1 MKKQRITAGLLVC
14 LLAVSALSLAAC
26 QSCGDGTGETD
37 TATETGTTTETGE
50 TAPPETTPE
59 DESETASEGESGT
72 EEIDPELCYIT
83 FEPCVGVSY
92 VGTPAG
98 GSAHKGEAVSF
109 SLSVSSFYEGEP
121 TVYLGEETLTADAEG
136 NYSFEVVS
144 DATVQVEGIKLK
156 ASTMSGEGS
165 DSSDPFLVTSPVDLL
180 YIAEQV
186 NLGNATYVNGYYR
199 LENDLDFEGEQVQII
214 GDGNSDAAI
223 FAGYF
228 NGNGHTISNYRLETT
243 GKQYVGLFGVLQ
255 ANVAGT
261 QGGAINDLHLKD
273 FTLSASAEGNS
284 IFCGSLVGYGMG
296 ANLVL
301 CSAENGS
308 INVYADSNAFSYVG
322 GLVGIQ
328 EALDYNSLAYYSA
341 VSYCSTNVEVN
352 CNSGSIYA
360 AGGIVGYMSCSSQMV
375 TASINNSF
383 ATGIVRGAMRA
394 GGLVGCMAKG
404 TSMTTCYA
412 AGEVSAQSFA
422 LDVGNSEEFCYA
434 YAGGLTGYAEPGCTL
449 AESFSAATIR
459 SRASVSEKYAVT
471 GEFVGYFAQPSEY
484 EYSYVPAVV
493 YNCRY
498 AEGGVDGDIKLTDGA
513 YLKDELHW
521 NPYDWKFTDGQYP
534 IVNTEQYSEY
544 TFTMDFLFGGE
555 SGLSVSDFNVYMPL
569 SFWYADG
576 QLPSQ
581 LSGDE
586 GDNRVSYGY
595 FFDEACTLP
604 IPDSFIPTHDMTVYA
619 AVADVSPIV
628 GDYILTL
635 SPSEKPL
642 IFTLNADSTCTYP
655 DAGQTV
661 TISYLYDGEYI
672 IFENARFARFLA
684 DVTGIGK
691 YQLYTFRGTVEDGIL
706 TICGGVYENDT
717 TGTSTVFFPTTAPLT
732 ATFCDRA
739 LAGTFTD
746 GTVTYTLWVNGTG
759 IRREGATVTD
769 LTYTRKG
776 DVLTVVCDGKTS
788 TGRVTGD
795 SLTLDGRTFSQRDAY
810 TGSWTVD
817 SGAHKV
823 YTFDGIGNWSYIYY
837 GYRASGD
844 AVNKTTYEYLSGTYT
859 VENDGSLTLSGGMS
873 GTARLTD
880 GVLTIAT
887 NHATLTCHRDG
898 GWYGNW
904 LYEDYG
910 LTLKLSGIRADGRGD
925 VRVEFVHE
933 NGTLEAY
940 DMIYAIDEMDS
951 NTICLYYDEEVFGY
965 LTYLPEE
972 GVLRAMMYVGTMNS
986 FMDNVRLHREDEY
999 VGTWIGERN
1008 DLPTLEFNGKGSY
1021 SGTVT
1026 AGGKT
1031 VPYTLD
1037 EATLSGSFVLDGKT
1051 YRMTYSETDG
1061 SITVSGNGIETVYC
1075 RKDAY
1080 GDLTLTD
1087 KNGGLYSFDGRGEL
1101 TDGGTLLVTA
1111 ADGTVTTYTYRVET
1125 DGSIRLYAGNAPV
1138 GVLGV
1143 DESAR
1148 LYRLTPE
1155 TGDSVE
1161 LSIRTRY
1168 TGVWAMSGSL
1178 TNMTIGSMDL
1188 DGKLSGVVNDI
1199 NVTFT
1204 MQADGTLLFQFEGT
1218 DFYVIPVGDTDIVL
1232 SAYKDWYLYTDQIN
1246 CAPVDEMFGAW
1257 KNSLGAAYRFDGMS
1271 GSTLTSGTAQSGMLT
1286 GEDMANATAYAYS
1299 YHNGYYLLWTVD
1311 ETTGETIISRLV
1323 FCDVSTIRAFVNGD
1337 KAFTIEK
1344 GDRLYHVEA
1353 LDEDSGI
1360 TYSFDGFGAVT
1371 TSDGQSYTYRFL
1383 SIDYTVGVVKAEIT
1397 IDGKTLSATVD
1408 FSGTQTVITLAETA
1422 QES

>member
-14 LLAVSALSLAAC
+14 LLTISVLLLAAC
-26 QSCGDGTGETD
+26 QSCGDDGVG
-37 TATETGTTTETGE
+37 ETGTTTETGE
-50 TAPPETTPE
+50 TTLPETLPE
-59 DESETASEGESGT
+59 TGGATTSAPGT
-72 EEIDPELCYIT
+72 ETEPDTEGSDRELCHVS
-83 FEPCVGVSY
+83 FETCVGVSF
-92 VGTPAG
+92 VGAPAG
-98 GSAHKGEAVSF
+98 GSVRKGETVSF
-109 SLSVSSFYEGEP
+109 SLAVSPFYEGEP
-121 TVYLGEETLTADAEG
+121 TVYLGEETLTADDAG
-136 NYSFEVVS
+136 NYSFVVS
-144 DATVQVEGIKLK
+144 EDATLRVEGIKLK
-156 ASTMSGEGS
+156 ASTMSGEGTES
-165 DSSDPFLVTSPVDLL
+165 DDPFLVTSPVDLL

-186 NLGNATYVNGYYR
+186 NLGNATYINAYYR
-199 LENDLDFEGEQVQII
+199 LENDLDFRGEPAQII
-214 GDGNSDAAI
+214 GDGNSDAAV

-228 NGNGHTISNYRLETT
+228 NGNGHTISNFRIEAT

-255 ANVAGT
+255 ANVAGN

-273 FTLSASAEGNS
+273 FTLSAAAEGNS

-296 ANLVL
+296 SNLVL
-301 CSAENGS
+301 CSAENGR
-308 INVYADSNAFSYVG
+308 IDVYADSNAFSYVG

-328 EALDYNSLAYYSA
+328 EALDFNSLAYYSA

-360 AGGIVGYMSCSSQMV
+360 AGGVVGYMASSAQLV

-383 ATGIVRGAMRA
+383 ATGVVRGAMRA

-412 AGEVSAQSFA
+412 TGEVSAQSFA

-434 YAGGLTGYAEPGCTL
+434 YAGGLVGYAEPGCTL

-471 GEFVGYFAQPSEY
+471 GELVGYFAQPSEY

-513 YLKDELHW
+513 YLQNELHW
-521 NPYDWKFTDGQYP
+521 NPYDWNFIAGQYP
-534 IVNTEQYSEY
+534 TVNTEQHTDY
-544 TFTMDFLFGGE
+544 TFEIKFLFGGE
-555 SGLSVSDFNVYMPL
+555 AGLSVSDFNVYMPL

-619 AVADVSPIV
+619 AVADVTPIV

-661 TISYLYDGEYI
+661 TISYLYDGEHI

-691 YQLYTFRGTVEDGIL
+691 YQLYTFRGTVVDGQL
-706 TICGGVYENDT
+706 TICGGVYENET

-732 ATFCDRA
+732 AIYCDRA

-759 IRREGATVTD
+759 IRREGTTVTD

-776 DVLTVVCDGKTS
+776 DELTVLCGGKTFAGRVTDDGLTIDGKTF
-788 TGRVTGD
+788 
-795 SLTLDGRTFSQRDAY
+795 SLRDAY

-837 GYRASGD
+837 GYRTTGN

-859 VENDGSLTLSGGMS
+859 VESDGSLTLSGGMS

-880 GVLTIAT
+880 GVLTVST
-887 NHATLTCHRDG
+887 TDATLTCHRDG

-940 DMIYAIDEMDS
+940 DMIYAIDEMDG
-951 NTICLYYDEEVFGY
+951 NTICLYYDQEVFGY
-965 LTYLPEE
+965 LTYLPAR

-999 VGTWIGERN
+999 VGSWIGERA
-1008 DLPTLEFNGKGSY
+1008 DLPMLEFNGKGSY
-1021 SGTVT
+1021 SGTITV
-1026 AGGKT
+1026 GGQT

-1037 EATLSGSFVLDGKT
+1037 EATLSGSFVLNGKS
-1051 YRMTYSETDG
+1051 YRMTYSEADG
-1061 SITVSGNGIETVYC
+1061 SITVNGNGIETVYR

-1080 GDLTLTD
+1080 GDLILTD

-1101 TDGGTLLVTA
+1101 TDGGTLLATA
-1111 ADGTVTTYTYRVET
+1111 ADGTVTTYTYRVAA
-1125 DGSIRLYAGNAPV
+1125 DGSLRLYADGRPV

-1143 DESAR
+1143 DESAQ
-1148 LYRLTPE
+1148 LYRLTLE
-1155 TGDSVE
+1155 GASSVE

-1178 TNMTIGSMDL
+1178 TNMTIGAMDL

-1199 NVTFT
+1199 SVIFT

-1218 DFYVIPVGDTDIVL
+1218 DFYVIPVGDTDLVL
-1232 SAYKDWYLYTDQIN
+1232 SANKDWYLYNDQIL

-1257 KNSLGAAYRFDGMS
+1257 QNSLGAAYRFDGMS
-1271 GSTLTSGTAQSGMLT
+1271 GSTLTSGAAQSGMLN
-1286 GEDMANATAYAYS
+1286 GEEMANSTSFAYS
-1299 YHNGYYLLWTVD
+1299 FRDGRYILWTID
-1311 ETTGETIISRLV
+1311 ETTGETSINRLS
-1323 FCDVSTIRAFVNGD
+1323 FCDPSTPRAFVNGD
-1337 KAFTIEK
+1337 KAFIVEK
-1344 GDRLYHVEA
+1344 GDRLYRTEA
-1353 LDEDSGI
+1353 LDVDSGI
-1360 TYSFDGFGAVT
+1360 TYTFDGFGTVT
-1371 TSDGQSYTYRFL
+1371 TSDGRTLAYTFV
-1383 SIDYTVGVVKAEIT
+1383 SVDYTAGIAVATIT
-1397 IDGKTLSATVD
+1397 VDGTTLTATVD
-1408 FSGTQTVITLAETA
+1408 FSGVTCTVTLTA
-1422 QES
+1422 Q